1 MSEMISRIRRVVVG
15 TAAAAFAIAAVGG
28 TGASIVSA
36 SHHGSTAQSSVI
48 SARSG
53 WGS

>member
-1 MSEMISRIRRVVVG
+1 MNEMLSRARRVLIG

-36 SHHGSTAQSSVI
+36 HSSSPAHATVSASHV
-48 SARSG
+48 
-53 WGS
+53 WGD